1 MFNIAI
7 DLSGSKR
14 IFLKD
19 AIVKDGMGEKTIIQI
34 CEKCKREHFSRV
46 CEIICVEY
54 IGEENRRRTTCFS
67 GMESYEIQNL
77 FSNLDNSNYCENLCE
92 TRKHTTELV
101 YIYKEGPS
109 RDIIEWVR

>member
-7 DLSGSKR
+7 DLLEGKR

-46 CEIICVEY
+46 SEIICVEY
-54 IGEENRRRTTCFS
+54 TGAENRRRTTCFS
-67 GMESYEIQNL
+67 GVKSYEIQNL
-77 FSNLDNSNYCENLCE
+77 FSNLNNLNYCENLCE
-92 TRKHTTELV
+92 TRKHISESV
-101 YIYKEGPS
+101 YIYKEDPS